1 MLSNAD
7 TDRAGSVAMT
17 MAATTIELLHREIAN
32 PDTQWSLGT
41 FGAIAEF
48 SRDPDEQ
55 VTLLQSDDIVSA
67 VTARGGVAITH
78 AARSRPFAS
87 ESISKTGWSQRIAL
101 CLPDHDCAM
110 NCRTVLTELDADG
123 EALRSEDRGSILF
136 DLGLGA
142 RHADFCVRIDDCDT
156 TARLRQH
163 AGRPV
168 FEPGNPA
175 MGLILAANPHRV
187 FISRL
192 GRIEVYQPIPPPSGK
207 SPDGPH
213 THILP
218 RLLKSNRTHP
228 ATEPIPE
235 GWIPCAHLYPP
246 HPVRDALGV
255 ARPFDSAR
263 HDSFQ
268 SMMETFGHPES
279 LAIKRRIVEAVDAG
293 ELPSTM
299 AQTRHARTSIR
310 IALRQMKAARHG
322 SPVLPA
328 WLASFDL
335 AGSETEADD
344 TALHHDC

>member
-1 MLSNAD
+1 
-7 TDRAGSVAMT
+7 MT
-17 MAATTIELLHREIAN
+17 MAAATIDLLHRAIAN
-32 PDTQWSLGT
+32 SDTQWSLGT

-48 SRDPDEQ
+48 SRDRDER
-55 VTLLQSDDIVSA
+55 VTLLQFDDAVSA
-67 VTARGGVAITH
+67 VTARGGIAIKHH
-78 AARSRPFAS
+78 AHSRPFAS
-87 ESISKTGWSQRIAL
+87 ESITKTGWNQRIAL
-101 CLPDHDCAM
+101 CLPSDDCAM
-110 NCRTVLTELDADG
+110 NCRTVLTELDADD
-123 EALRSEDRGSILF
+123 EALRSEDRESILF

-142 RHADFCVRIDDCDT
+142 RHADFCVRIDDRDT
-156 TARLRQH
+156 AVRLRQH

-175 MGLILAANPHRV
+175 MGLIFAANPHRV

-207 SPDGPH
+207 SPEGPH
-213 THILP
+213 THVLP

-246 HPVRDALGV
+246 HPVRDASGKP
-255 ARPFDSAR
+255 RPFDSAR

-268 SMMETFGHPES
+268 SMIEAFGPPES
-279 LAIKRRIVEAVDAG
+279 LALKRRIVEAVDGG

-299 AQTRHARTSIR
+299 VQTRHARTSIR
-310 IALRQMKAARHG
+310 ITLRQMKAAGHA

-328 WLASFDL
+328 WLASFDP
-335 AGSETEADD
+335 AGPKARRTKPPFTTMADSG
-344 TALHHDC
+344 